1 MNPDNFLSQ
10 EQAELRREE
19 DYLINRISQ
28 LDRNLEAL
36 KETQEHLVIVEV
48 YLKKTEAPFM
58 ALSYFGTVEWYIGKQ
73 RQELLSLS
81 DIIGDLRR
89 LVRHL

>member
-36 KETQEHLVIVEV
+36 TETQEHLVIVEDC
-48 YLKKTEAPFM
+48 LKKTEAPFM
-58 ALSYFGTVEWYIGKQ
+58 ALS
-73 RQELLSLS
+73 
-81 DIIGDLRR
+81 
-89 LVRHL
+89 